1 MGLPPHFADRH
12 SEVLGYRGLGPSP
25 FRPPLLRVPTRA
37 AGRSHSPARRPRSWG
52 WVVDQD
58 LGSGRSLFSPSPCD
72 LSRGPTPSGPCS
84 CPLPPPPSW
93 PWVPSRQ
100 KSGSSGCSSGPG
112 GRRGQVGSNALPV
125 SPPSSQ
131 MDSSL
136 EASVEIFPFS
146 QGMLQTRRGRVTP
159 TSPPEVFLLEST
171 PPQAQP
177 LGLPSH
183 SAPP

>member
-1 MGLPPHFADRH
+1 MSIWFVA
-12 SEVLGYRGLGPSP
+12 
-25 FRPPLLRVPTRA
+25 LL
-37 AGRSHSPARRPRSWG
+37 S
-52 WVVDQD
+52 
-58 LGSGRSLFSPSPCD
+58 
-72 LSRGPTPSGPCS
+72 SGPCS

-159 TSPPEVFLLEST
+159 TPPPEVFLLEST

-183 SAPP
+183 SAPPGAGLFDCCCGLAETLAGAHGEGVQSPLIVISIPVPPLPFLLSDLGWPLPFSEIVQ